1 MSLED
6 ATVSSMW
13 EIASNVEVLERM
25 GRCTKHDLY
34 DIITKFCRMNP
45 RASIPEIAFPEPYL
59 LTDTENKIIDD
70 IQELLEARTDLASVD
85 EPSGAVGW
93 HH

>member
-1 MSLED
+1 LPD
-6 ATVSSMW
+6 
-13 EIASNVEVLERM
+13 
-25 GRCTKHDLY
+25 
-34 DIITKFCRMNP
+34 P
-45 RASIPEIAFPEPYL
+45 RASIPETAFPEPYL

-70 IQELLEARTDLASVD
+70 ILELLEARTDLASDD

>member
-1 MSLED
+1 
-6 ATVSSMW
+6 
-13 EIASNVEVLERM
+13 
-25 GRCTKHDLY
+25 
-34 DIITKFCRMNP
+34 MNP

-70 IQELLEARTDLASVD
+70 ILELLEARTDLASVD